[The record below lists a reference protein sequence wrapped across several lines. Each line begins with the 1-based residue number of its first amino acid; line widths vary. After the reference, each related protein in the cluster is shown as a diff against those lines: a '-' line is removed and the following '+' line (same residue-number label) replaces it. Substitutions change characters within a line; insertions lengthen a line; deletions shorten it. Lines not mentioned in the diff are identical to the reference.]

1 VFPEQRRFA
10 AQLRP
15 VASQLPGLIAV
26 RRNPGHTGAGVGE
39 RLVTTAEA
47 ARLLGVSRST
57 VQRYVKAGLLRP
69 AHVLPCGHLRWDLD
83 DLRRQL
89 REVQQGGDE

>member
-1 VFPEQRRFA
+1 M
-10 AQLRP
+10 
-15 VASQLPGLIAV
+15 
-26 RRNPGHTGAGVGE
+26 GE

-69 AHVLPCGHLRWDLD
+69 AHVLPSGHLRWDLD

-89 REVQQGGDE
+89 REVGQRPDATP